1 MVLRVLL
8 TIGLILMGRT
18 VVFGQDA
25 SDAGA
30 TPQVR
35 DEAAVN
41 PSPGAS
47 LPEETFSEPSSSAQ
61 SAETK
66 PIESAEQGVRGM
78 TFHGQTSPVEY
89 RTRRAVIIGINYAG
103 RPDQGDGV
111 VPLRNAENDAK
122 EVAEVLKAHFG
133 FQPDDLTLLVGEAA
147 TERAIWHEIAKA
159 EEAAED
165 DCVLFYFSGH
175 GVLLKSGR
183 QNTQGALLP
192 YDVTC
197 VNRQPE
203 EHTTIGMEQLVKQL
217 SKSKARHKLLV
228 LDSCASGALF
238 GRDWRNDG
246 SDQGAHDP
254 SAFKASGFQAIVA
267 SHALQNAADS
277 ARAEGGEGHSPFT
290 SALLKALRDRANL
303 VGDQKSFKAT
313 YLFQG
318 MKIYLDAS
326 LSSNQAPSCG
336 WINDSLGEFHFTVR
350 GKLPEPGVPSEE
362 IRKCMIAM
370 VPGTFGNWWFDES
383 PWFHPG
389 LRFEILK
396 ETETTRSAG
405 QEMISVDEIEQ
416 AASKALNRMREARE
430 HSPSNDKVRRRLEH
444 MEKLRATSDEQWK
457 SKAGEIVASLNA
469 LAEAAD
475 SVAQQPSSALEAVDF
490 HFLAVLQHALRKDP
504 VAADKAYAR
513 AIEKYREEA
522 KTTIHMQAMQAMCHA
537 DHGWFALD
545 VSRDYDAACRHFA
558 QANSVFGAD
567 KTPASFK
574 TFVFCRHAE
583 ALQRQ
588 GREGAAEEQLELAK
602 ASIQSVDPR
611 GEMPISAAFY
621 HRRAWLRMSSCK
633 FTKAVKDFDSSSEIL
648 QALNDRAGLGGI
660 VNREKE
666 ILYFHNLHGKAMA
679 TRFLGERDVALSQY
693 RSLYGKIVDL
703 FQNIRTSESRES
715 NYRQTKNRLVER
727 LVNTQERI
735 GDCNLFSY
743 PIDPSEA
750 ADDYRRA
757 LRTCSYLPAELR
769 PRFQTRLRYK
779 YALSLLIPGS
789 AAFDPPIAEEQ
800 LRLAKQELALAT
812 AAQTSAAGNPTAPSK
827 DFLSTKEEGNVV
839 EQPKSAE
846 ALAKQTNTQAVAA
859 NREHLNRIG
868 EKDVAIC
875 ARLAELLMAV
885 ANHPVGTAPS
895 DCEKQIADQAAELRA
910 ILDRYLDEERLDRS
924 LTRDEIEAALFCLRT
939 MIEELDQPLAEL
951 QEQRLREF
959 QLTRRNDIER
969 LLGYCRS
976 ARRGRQESLQFARP
990 YFDCAVHSLVALK
1003 PTNSKQL
1010 LEIACE
1016 SMTGETHRKP
1026 SEKVISLVVYSASPA
1041 SYVFLDIPGST
1052 SSVYPLDPSINVE
1065 AIQAAARSKDRLS
1078 LPREV
1083 FKELSVAAIDG
1094 TPVVGLWRDEVRRI
1108 GSDGQ
1113 QAVTAMRVGLD
1124 RSETEDALDARSS
1137 EGEAGARIVD
1147 QFPFRLPEGVVVFR
1161 STDAQ
1166 PSTPVRETV
1175 LTGNR

>member
-8 TIGLILMGRT
+8 TIGLILVGHT

-35 DEAAVN
+35 DEAAVS
-41 PSPGAS
+41 PSPGSS
-47 LPEETFSEPSSSAQ
+47 LPKETFSEPSSSASK

-66 PIESAEQGVRGM
+66 SIGSAEQGVRGM
-78 TFHGQTSPVEY
+78 TFHGQTAQVEY
-89 RTRRAVIIGINYAG
+89 RTRRAVVIGINYAG
-103 RPDQGDGV
+103 RADQGDGV

-159 EEAAED
+159 EEAAEE

-203 EHTTIGMEQLVKQL
+203 EHTTIGMEQLVRQL

-246 SDQGAHDP
+246 TDQGAHDP
-254 SAFKASGFQAIVA
+254 SAFQASGFQAIVA

-362 IRKCMIAM
+362 VRKCMIAM

-416 AASKALNRMREARE
+416 AASKALDRMRETRE
-430 HSPSNDKVRRRLEH
+430 KSPSNDKVRRRLEH

-457 SKAGEIVASLNA
+457 SKAGEIVASLNT
-469 LAEAAD
+469 LAEAVD
-475 SVAQQPSSALEAVDF
+475 PVTKQPSSALDAVDF

-504 VAADKAYAR
+504 AAADKAYGR

-602 ASIQSVDPR
+602 ASIESVDPR

-648 QALNDRAGLGGI
+648 QALNDRAGLGGT

-666 ILYFHNLHGKAMA
+666 ILHFHNLHGKAMA

-693 RSLYGKIVDL
+693 RTLYGKILDL

-789 AAFDPPIAEEQ
+789 AAFDPPVAEEQ
-800 LRLAKQELALAT
+800 LRLAKQELSQIAPGGTRPADPQPAT
-812 AAQTSAAGNPTAPSK
+812 SQKEAG
-827 DFLSTKEEGNVV
+827 VV
-839 EQPKSAE
+839 GDQPKSPE
-846 ALAKQTNTQAVAA
+846 ASGKLAAVPSVADS
-859 NREHLNRIG
+859 REHLNRIG

-895 DCEKQIADQAAELRA
+895 DCEKQIADQAAELRML
-910 ILDRYLDEERLDRS
+910 LDRYLDEERLDRS

-959 QLTRRNDIER
+959 QLTRRNDVER

-1065 AIQAAARSKDRLS
+1065 AIQAAVRSQDRLS

-1094 TPVVGLWRDEVRRI
+1094 TPVVGLWRDAVRGV
-1108 GSDGQ
+1108 GSDAQ

-1124 RSETEDALDARSS
+1124 RPESEAELTSRSPEIDS
-1137 EGEAGARIVD
+1137 DARIVD
-1147 QFPFRLPEGVVVFR
+1147 QFPFRLPAGVVVFR
-1161 STDAQ
+1161 STDFQ
-1166 PSTPVRETV
+1166 PSTPVRETS
-1175 LTGNR
+1175 LTGSR